1 MRTLLY
7 CALGVLAFTAASSA
21 AARGQAPSSSQTQPP
36 AANSQSA
43 PPQQQPK
50 PAPPPK
56 KVWTNDNIDELHG
69 GVSVVGG
76 GSAPAPA
83 GTSGNGSNTTGTHTG
98 QQPLPKEK
106 DPDWYKKQLAPL
118 YTKLDQLS
126 AALANAQ
133 SAVSGDTRGSA
144 TVSMDA
150 TGNAATP
157 QQQLAALQQQQQ
169 QVQAQID
176 NLEDL
181 ARHNGI
187 EPGALR

>member
-1 MRTLLY
+1 MRTLLV
-7 CALGVLAFTAASSA
+7 CALALAASGSA
-21 AARGQAPSSSQTQPP
+21 QAPSQSPSPSQPP
-36 AANSQSA
+36 AAGSQAA
-43 PPQQQPK
+43 PAQQQPK
-50 PAPPPK
+50 SGESPAK
-56 KVWTNDNIDELHG
+56 KVWTNDDIGELREHD

-76 GSAPAPA
+76 GSAPAPN
-83 GTSGNGSNTTGTHTG
+83 GTAANASATPGKK
-98 QQPLPKEK
+98 QPLPKEK

-118 YTKLDQLS
+118 YARLD
-126 AALANAQ
+126 ALHTAISNAE

-157 QQQLAALQQQQQ
+157 QQQLTQLQQEQQ

-181 ARHNGI
+181 ARHNGL

>member
-1 MRTLLY
+1 MRTLFY
-7 CALGVLAFTAASSA
+7 CALGVLAFSVAGNAP
-21 AARGQAPSSSQTQPP
+21 ARGQAPSSSQTQPP

-69 GVSVVGG
+69 HGGVSVVGNG
-76 GSAPAPA
+76 APAATPA
-83 GTSGNGSNTTGTHTG
+83 NGANTPGTSAG

-106 DPDWYKKQLAPL
+106 DPAWYRKQLAPL

-157 QQQLAALQQQQQ
+157 QQQVAALQQQQQ